1 MPTKVGKSEQAAR
14 RDCLRLYNRQQVK
27 RRHTSVI
34 LSEAK
39 NPNTL
44 RRDNHP
50 NGTSH

>member
-1 MPTKVGKSEQAAR
+1 MPTRVGKSEQAAR
-14 RDCLRLYNRQQVK
+14 RYSLRLYNRQQAK
-27 RRHTSVI
+27 RSHTSVI

-44 RRDNHP
+44 RTDNHP